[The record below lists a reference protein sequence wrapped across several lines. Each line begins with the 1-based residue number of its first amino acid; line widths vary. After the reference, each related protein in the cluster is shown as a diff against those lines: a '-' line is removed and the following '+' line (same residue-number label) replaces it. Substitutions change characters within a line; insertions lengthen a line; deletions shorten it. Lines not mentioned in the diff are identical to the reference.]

1 MPYNKD
7 LIKNTDMYLLDDSD
21 LEAVGGGYRVVFDE
35 EGVNRDSWFVSFLTR
50 RLIENKIRRELEM
63 RPGNIPS
70 EIEIEGRRFRVTS
83 VGEDYHI
90 EELL

>member
-21 LEAVGGGYRVVFDE
+21 LEAVGGGYRVMFDE
-35 EGVNRDSWFVSFLTR
+35 EGLNRDSWFVSLLTR

-70 EIEIEGRRFRVTS
+70 EIEIEGRRFRVTP
-83 VGEDYHI
+83 VGEDFHV